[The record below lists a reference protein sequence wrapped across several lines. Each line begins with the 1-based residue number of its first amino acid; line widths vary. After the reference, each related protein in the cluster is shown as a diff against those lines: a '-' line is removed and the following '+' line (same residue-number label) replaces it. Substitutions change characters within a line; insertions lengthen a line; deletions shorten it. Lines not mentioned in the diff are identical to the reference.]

1 MLQIIVIFLV
11 LEFGRSFV
19 RPFYA
24 RSIHQRQQT
33 NEIRQRTASSLALLL
48 SKTRRM
54 ASLDESV
61 ASQVIANQIDLLY
74 DSECP
79 ICQMEVDFLKKR
91 DTNNRIRYT
100 DISDPSYNP
109 KEHANIRFEDGMRKI
124 RAVLPDGKIVTGVEV
139 FRKTYDA
146 IGLGWIFSLTNLP
159 VIGKIADMA
168 YDVWSENR
176 LRLTG
181 RGELADVVRERAQ
194 VSTHP
199 HIITLTS
206 ISNLYKV
213 EVTPINTHLIDALY
227 PDTFSLLATC
237 QCGSGGL

>member
-1 MLQIIVIFLV
+1 M
-11 LEFGRSFV
+11 LEFGRFGQSFIPSFHDV
-19 RPFYA
+19 RLE
-24 RSIHQRQQT
+24 RR
-33 NEIRQRTASSLALLL
+33 RTGSSLSPSPLL
-48 SKTRRM
+48 SKTLLL
-54 ASLDESV
+54 ATSLDESTV
-61 ASQVIANQIDLLY
+61 SSQVITQQIDLLY

-91 DTNNRIRYT
+91 DTKNRIRYT
-100 DISDPSYNP
+100 DLSDPSYNP

-124 RAVLPDGKIVTGVEV
+124 RAVLPDGKVVTGVEV

-159 VIGKIADMA
+159 VIGKLADIA

-194 VSTHP
+194 VSNHP
-199 HIITLTS
+199 PYNTS
-206 ISNLYKV
+206 ISNLQK
-213 EVTPINTHLIDALY
+213 
-227 PDTFSLLATC
+227 
-237 QCGSGGL
+237 